1 MNTAYIKKEK
11 IIEII
16 WFVVVVTLFIF
27 SFKMLR
33 SGELQMRVASFG
45 MLAPAVIVLLKMT
58 TLVVAP
64 LGGTPIYVLSGALF
78 GNFQGFLISIIGDV
92 LGSSACF
99 FLSRRYGEKVLRSL
113 VGGQNVERVVGA
125 VNIIGSTKSFIKAR
139 IGFMSMPELLAY
151 AAGLSRINF
160 WIFTLINTL
169 FYIPVDFV
177 LVYLGSRIAELS
189 AKYFLIVPAVVFLFT
204 LVGFALLY
212 KDYEKIETM

>member
-99 FLSRRYGEKVLRSL
+99 FLEPSL
-113 VGGQNVERVVGA
+113 WRKGTSVTCGWSKCRESVGGGQYYR
-125 VNIIGSTKSFIKAR
+125 
-139 IGFMSMPELLAY
+139 
-151 AAGLSRINF
+151 
-160 WIFTLINTL
+160 
-169 FYIPVDFV
+169 
-177 LVYLGSRIAELS
+177 
-189 AKYFLIVPAVVFLFT
+189 
-204 LVGFALLY
+204 
-212 KDYEKIETM
+212 